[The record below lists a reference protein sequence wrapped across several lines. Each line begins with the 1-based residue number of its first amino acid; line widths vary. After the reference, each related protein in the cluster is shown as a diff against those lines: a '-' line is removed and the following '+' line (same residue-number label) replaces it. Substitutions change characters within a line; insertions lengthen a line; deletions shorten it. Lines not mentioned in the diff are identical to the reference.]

1 MVLSLTRR
9 RFHLLSIFA
18 VIIFTACA
26 IRGVHMKA
34 DLPAGL
40 SSSAGEYVDE
50 GYKTLSARNVFL
62 FGAAKWDP
70 ADTYDGWLKASPL
83 TQWSYYVSF
92 LASKPDIA
100 AARTVSIVYY
110 SLFLVIYFSLLYS
123 RYTPAIFFGGLMVFG
138 LESTLFFFSRIALFE
153 IPLLTFV
160 YAFVMSFARVPGE
173 KTRVITILFSI
184 TVATILAFA
193 IKQSALVYMGPVFVA
208 IGISL
213 LFQHKLV
220 VSVRLVGYLT
230 ISLVGIAILLSVTYD
245 IWSVRLDLAPQDYLR
260 RLVNNPLLNVSPFIV
275 LAGLFCAIH
284 GILYHPLLYLKSLYR
299 LTLMALV
306 IVGPMAVALFAYHPL
321 RYYVPLLPA
330 YIFMSLEWLS
340 LRNHPVD
347 FVRPNLVS
355 AVLAVFLLMLF
366 TSYCATAAGVEDEVD
381 ITLLAIAV
389 VCIVVLIWVLRRII
403 FSKKTSV
410 AIVLVLL
417 ALGFTQS
424 LIRIAE
430 FLANPSFGA
439 EQVRHELIKRINSEE
454 IIIAGDWAPF
464 FALGTPIRALYTN
477 KELNPPDAVYKI
489 KPQYFLHS
497 DTSSSRYALNAL
509 RKHKGISINP
519 PRNLGT
525 YNGSK
530 VEIYPLRYSQ

>member
-1 MVLSLTRR
+1 MNRYTRGR
-9 RFHLLSIFA
+9 VGTFLIAA
-18 VIIFTACA
+18 VIISTACA
-26 IRGVHMKA
+26 NRAVHITA
-34 DLPAGL
+34 DIPLGL
-40 SSSAGEYVDE
+40 SHSAGEYVDE
-50 GYKTLSARNVFL
+50 GYKTLAARNVLL

-70 ADTYDGWLKASPL
+70 ADTYHGWLKASPL
-83 TQWSYYVSF
+83 TQWSYYASF
-92 LASKPDIA
+92 LAFKPDIA

-110 SLFLVIYFSLLYS
+110 ALFLVLYVSLLYS
-123 RYTPAIFFGGLMVFG
+123 RYTPAVFFGGLMVFG

-153 IPLLTFV
+153 IPLLTFF
-160 YAFVMSFARVPGE
+160 YALVLSFARIPGE
-173 KTRVITILFSI
+173 KTGVIIVLFAI
-184 TVATILAFA
+184 VIATILAFA
-193 IKQSALVYMGPVFVA
+193 IKKSALIYIGPVFVA

-220 VSVRLVGYLT
+220 VSMRLVGYLT
-230 ISLVGIAILLSVTYD
+230 ISLIGIAILLGVTYAT
-245 IWSVRLDLAPQDYLR
+245 WSPRLDLAPQDYLR

-275 LAGLFCAIH
+275 LAGLFCTIH
-284 GILYHPLLYLKSLYR
+284 GILYHPLLYLTSLYR

-306 IVGPMAVALFAYHPL
+306 IVGPMAIALFAYHPL

-330 YIFMSLEWLS
+330 YIFMSIEWLS
-340 LRNHPVD
+340 LRNHPVV

-403 FSKKTSV
+403 FSEKTSV

-439 EQVRHELIKRINSEE
+439 ERVRRELVKRINSEE

-477 KELNPPDAVYKI
+477 KVSNPPDAVYKI

-497 DTSSSRYALNAL
+497 DTSASRYALNAI
-509 RKHKGISINP
+509 RGHQDIAIGP
-519 PRNLGT
+519 PRYIGT
-525 YNGSK
+525 YNNSM
-530 VEIYPLRYSQ
+530 VELYPLTYSR